1 MIKGTRWI
9 AATLVATTLSFAF
22 APAAHAESEEVVG
35 SGLELIG
42 AGPLKDPRLEIKG
55 AGTLR
60 VKAYD
65 VGATGTMAPQLQ
77 ALSFSVFNSNSIFMR
92 EGAGEMQV
100 DVSGAGLYFLNLN
113 AIPSL
118 QSRFQLGLVSWIAT
132 FEPAAVVPLPA
143 SVWLLIAGLAWAT
156 GMQRSRAKLARN
168 QSVTYVT

>member
-9 AATLVATTLSFAF
+9 AATLAATALSFTF
-22 APAAHAESEEVVG
+22 ASTAHAEEQEVVG

-42 AGPLKDPRLEIKG
+42 AGPLKDPRLELKG
-55 AGTLR
+55 AGTLT

-65 VGATGTMAPQLQ
+65 VGQTGTMAPQLQ
-77 ALSFSVFNSNSIFMR
+77 ELSFSIYNSNSIFMR
-92 EGAGEMQV
+92 QGAGEMQV
-100 DVSGAGLYFLNLN
+100 DIAGAGLYFLNLD

-118 QSRFQLGLVSWIAT
+118 QSRFQLGLVSWVAT
-132 FEPAAVVPLPA
+132 FSPTAVVPLPA
-143 SVWLLIAGLAWAT
+143 SMWLLIAGLAWAT